1 MQTDFPENERKM
13 NNTAKGNQ
21 FRSHVLGLLKT
32 KYPDATTEMPVSWK
46 NADIVFTGM
55 DFGRRIR
62 FAVECK
68 NYERKLKTDDFRK
81 ILGDY
86 DAAFKTQEIHTLIV
100 ISKHDIEA
108 ASRKLV
114 DDSPRVRFM
123 TYNELEEWLIGL
135 RCYIEHL
142 SKEFID
148 DEVHAYY
155 IDGRFVGHDEPAFDM
170 LRTWISTSST
180 NGLAILGGYGLGKS
194 SLAKRFAADQARRYL
209 ENPAGERMP
218 ILLKLGQ
225 VIHETELSG
234 LFGKQFTDQ
243 HFAEGY
249 SFRTLM
255 HLNELGRLVVILDG
269 FDEMKHAMTEAD
281 FKSNFREF
289 NKLRTDNSKVLLLG
303 RPSAFTSES
312 ADLLIKGIGRM
323 GGQPYVDEDFP
334 AWTEMTLAFFTRE
347 EAKEFLLRFL
357 AHSARKQVIE
367 PNAAAIEGRVLEVMT
382 DVHNDILERPVQT
395 RIVGQ
400 LAATP
405 EYKFKDINRF
415 KLYNDFIEKV
425 IERDQEKRAR
435 KKIPRDQR
443 RTFLEE
449 LAWWAW
455 TRGNSA
461 QGVFRKDEVPQTIFD
476 QLSNGDAID
485 VKSKRSE
492 YLVSSL
498 TEHKDSDVLYFAHRS
513 FQEFL
518 VASWIA
524 SRRAEEQNQLLM
536 INRALT
542 PEVNSFLREVED
554 TTYLQH
560 LYPQLIQ
567 RLRGEISVDLL
578 MLMRLDA
585 SVRSTLTARNAL
597 QLTIFDPLI
606 VAYKDTSIAPYPIA
620 SFAEWLCN
628 TVRAAP
634 IATAD
639 SALWCLLRHATSD
652 NQLMYRALAA
662 GWERVLTGINHDGVS
677 QTAII
682 VEQQH
687 FGSIGEVLRT
697 FCKKDRNIQGR
708 RLRWA
713 HDDAVNE
720 MEIGV
725 KRLGIDVPIVLHELS
740 NNDFT
745 VIDSLLMETH
755 MSPDS
760 VKLFGKIYAAKGD
773 AFNLVCKIEKQKTS
787 LRGESQ

>member
-1 MQTDFPENERKM
+1 M
-13 NNTAKGNQ
+13 NNTAKGNL
-21 FRSHVLGLLKT
+21 FRSHVLALLKT

-68 NYERKLKTDDFRK
+68 NYERKLKTEDFRK

-86 DAAFKTQEIHTLIV
+86 DAAFSTQEIHTLII

-114 DDSPRVRFM
+114 DDTPRVRFM

-135 RCYIEHL
+135 RSYIEHL
-142 SKEFID
+142 SKEFVD

-155 IDGRFVGHDEPAFDM
+155 IDGRFVKHNEPAFDM
-170 LRTWISTSST
+170 LRGWISASAS

-194 SLAKRFAADQARRYL
+194 SLAKRLAADQAKRYL
-209 ENPAGERMP
+209 ENPAEERMP

-225 VIHETELSG
+225 VVHETELSG

-249 SFRTLM
+249 SFKTLM
-255 HLNELGRLVVILDG
+255 HLNELGRLLVILDG

-289 NKLRTDNSKVLLLG
+289 NKLRTDNAKVLLLG
-303 RPSAFTSES
+303 RPSAFTSDS

-323 GGQPYVDEDFP
+323 AGQPYVDEDFP
-334 AWTEMTLAFFTRE
+334 AWEEMTLDFFTRE
-347 EAKEFLLRFL
+347 EAREFLLRFL
-357 AHSARKQVIE
+357 AHSARKQDKEPDTATIE
-367 PNAAAIEGRVLEVMT
+367 TRVSEVMT
-382 DVHNDILERPVQT
+382 DVHDDILQRPVQT

-405 EYKFKDINRF
+405 GYNFKNINRF
-415 KLYNDFIEKV
+415 KLYDDFIEKV

-435 KKIPRDQR
+435 KKIPHDQR
-443 RTFLEE
+443 RTFLKE

-455 TRGNSA
+455 TRGHSA

-476 QLSNGDAID
+476 QLSNGDAVD
-485 VKSKRSE
+485 MKSKRSE

-524 SRRAEEQNQLLM
+524 SRRTEDQDQLLA
-536 INRALT
+536 ISKALT
-542 PEVNSFLREVED
+542 PEVCSFLREVD
-554 TTYLQH
+554 DSAYLQH
-560 LYPQLIQ
+560 LYLLLNS
-567 RLRGEISVDLL
+567 RLRGEVYTDLL
-578 MLMRLDA
+578 LLMRLDA
-585 SVRSTLTARNAL
+585 TVISTLTARNPL
-597 QLTIFDPLI
+597 QLTIFDAFI
-606 VAYKDTSIAPYPIA
+606 VAYEDTTIAPYPIN
-620 SFAEWLCN
+620 SYSDWLSN
-628 TVRAAP
+628 TVRTAP
-634 IATAD
+634 IAA
-639 SALWCLLRHATSD
+639 AEAAFLCLLLHATHD
-652 NQLMYRALAA
+652 NQLMHRALAA
-662 GWERVLTGINHDGVS
+662 GWERVLAGINQSGIS
-677 QTAII
+677 QSAVI

-687 FGSIGEVLRT
+687 FGSIGKVLRT
-697 FCKKDRNIQGR
+697 YCRKDRNIQGR
-708 RLRWA
+708 RLAWA
-713 HDDAVNE
+713 HIDAIEE
-720 MEIGV
+720 MEQHLRQLGIGV
-725 KRLGIDVPIVLHELS
+725 PVMMRPRE
-740 NNDFT
+740 NNMIL
-745 VIDSLLMETH
+745 IDSSLMETH
-755 MSPDS
+755 MTSDS
-760 VKLFGKIYAAKGD
+760 VKLFAKIYAVKD
-773 AFNLVCKIEKQKTS
+773 ETFNLVCKFEKQKSS
-787 LRGESQ
+787 LLGAR